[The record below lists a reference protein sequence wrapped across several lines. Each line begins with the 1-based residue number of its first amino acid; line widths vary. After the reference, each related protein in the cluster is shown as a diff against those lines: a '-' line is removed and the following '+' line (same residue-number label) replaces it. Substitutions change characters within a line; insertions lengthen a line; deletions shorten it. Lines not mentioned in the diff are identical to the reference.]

1 MSDLNATLDAK
12 AGDILPRAR
21 VGTKDCRA
29 ARPTSPMRLR
39 QKLLPLAAAV
49 VAALALSCSERSE
62 EPVNAPAAAPG
73 ASELIARAD
82 ALYLLREDTG
92 RVREAVALLRRARTL
107 NEGDYGAHWKL
118 ARSLQYLGETLTDA
132 GERDAFYSEG
142 IAAGQSAVRVN
153 PAGVEGHYWLGAN
166 LAGRTELQGVI
177 GDLAAAGD
185 VRREM
190 EAVVAAD
197 EGYERGGA
205 YLHLARVEMEL
216 PRVLGGDRRRAVELL
231 EKGLK
236 FGADNAGLRL
246 QLARAYLAA
255 RRREDARRELQA
267 LLAMEPNP
275 EYVPEHRR
283 AAAEAGRLLKEHF
296 EKQTR

>member
-1 MSDLNATLDAK
+1 MSLRRKL
-12 AGDILPRAR
+12 
-21 VGTKDCRA
+21 
-29 ARPTSPMRLR
+29 RPLV
-39 QKLLPLAAAV
+39 AAAI
-49 VAALALSCSERSE
+49 AALALSCSRRPE
-62 EPVNAPAAAPG
+62 EPVNPPPRPPG
-73 ASELIARAD
+73 APELVRRAD
-82 ALYLLREDTG
+82 ELYARREDAG
-92 RVREAVALLRRARTL
+92 RAREAVGLLRRARTL
-107 NEGDYGAHWKL
+107 DEGDYGAHWKL
-118 ARSLQYLGETLTDA
+118 ARSLHYLGETLPEA
-132 GERDAFYSEG
+132 GERDASYSEG

-153 PAGVEGHYWLGAN
+153 AAGVEGHYWLGAN

-216 PRVLGGDRRRAVELL
+216 PRVLGGDRKRAVELL

-236 FGADNAGLRL
+236 FGADNAALRL
-246 QLARAYLAA
+246 QLAKAFLAA
-255 RRREDARRELQA
+255 RRREDAHRELQTI
-267 LLAMEPNP
+267 LTMEPHP

-283 AAAEAGRLLKEHF
+283 AAAEAGRLLKERF
-296 EKQTR
+296 EKPAR